1 MNSLKY
7 FTSARCGPCKLFK
20 PTIEKLKENKDYNI
34 SIMDVDSNFNEFS
47 KYGVVSVPSL
57 IFENDNGEVI
67 ANYRGAVPEEEIIRL
82 LSK

>member
-7 FTSARCGPCKLFK
+7 FTSTRCGPCRLFK
-20 PTIEKLKENKDYNI
+20 PTIERLKENKDYNI
-34 SIMDVDSNFNEFS
+34 SILDASSDFNEFA
-47 KYGVVSVPSL
+47 KYGVMAVPSL

-67 ANYRGAVPEEEIIRL
+67 ANYKGIIPEEEIIRL